1 MPDKVLGPYR
11 VLDKLGE
18 GGMGEVYRAQ
28 DTRLHREVAIK
39 VLPETLAADPDRSAR
54 FEQEA
59 RATAALNH
67 PNIVALY
74 DVGSEGGT
82 AYVVSELL
90 TGATLRER
98 IAGGPIPVRKAAEIG
113 LGVLSGLA
121 AAHERGIAHR
131 DLKPENIF
139 ITTDVT
145 VKILD
150 FGLAKLS
157 RSPSLEAGESVV
169 TVTSPRTTPGLVLGT
184 IGYMAPEQ
192 VRGLPADHRSDIF
205 AFGAVVYEMLTGKR
219 AFHGTTPADTMT
231 AILTSDPLDRPS
243 APAGIPAPINAVIR
257 RCLEKD
263 ARERFQSARD

>member
-1 MPDKVLGPYR
+1 MIGKELGPYR
-11 VLDKLGE
+11 ILDKLGE

-28 DTRLHREVAIK
+28 DTRLHREVAVK
-39 VLPETLAADPDRSAR
+39 VLPAILAVDPDRIAR

-74 DVGSEGGT
+74 DVGSERGT
-82 AYVVSELL
+82 AYVVSEL
-90 TGATLRER
+90 
-98 IAGGPIPVRKAAEIG
+98 
-113 LGVLSGLA
+113 
-121 AAHERGIAHR
+121 
-131 DLKPENIF
+131 NIF
-139 ITTDVT
+139 ITADGT

-157 RSPSLEAGESVV
+157 QSLALEAGQSVA

-205 AFGAVVYEMLTGKR
+205 ASAIAFSSTSRRPTR
-219 AFHGTTPADTMT
+219 AHRSSTCP
-231 AILTSDPLDRPS
+231 
-243 APAGIPAPINAVIR
+243 
-257 RCLEKD
+257 
-263 ARERFQSARD
+263 